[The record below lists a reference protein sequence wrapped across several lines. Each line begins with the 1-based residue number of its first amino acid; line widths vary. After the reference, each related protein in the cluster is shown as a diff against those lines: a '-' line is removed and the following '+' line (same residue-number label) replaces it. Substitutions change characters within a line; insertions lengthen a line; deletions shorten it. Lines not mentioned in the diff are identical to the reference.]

1 MSGPEVLQRLRAAH
15 TESLLAE
22 LLRAGGL
29 TRSELVR
36 RTGLSRST
44 ISAILGELLRSGA
57 VVEQPDRGEPGRG
70 RGRPTRLV
78 TLNPSAGHLVGVD
91 IAQTSIHI
99 ALVNLAH
106 EVVVV
111 RGERIAERAHWR
123 QRVRKSIGMIESA
136 SKEYGVQLDTLQ
148 GVGLGLFGVIEDPQL
163 PGALSPSAEH
173 IADEL
178 SDHFG
183 VPVAADNTS
192 RLAALAESTWGAG
205 AGAGDVVYL
214 RWSEGVGGGV
224 VVGGQ
229 LVRGAH
235 GLAGQL
241 GHVSIDPD
249 GPPCSCGGRGCL
261 NPRIRLRAL
270 VQAARR
276 RGSRVRDFDDLV
288 ERARE
293 GDRDV
298 LAVLRDAADD
308 LGFALASIAVHV
320 DPARIVI
327 GGEVAELGDLVLDR
341 VREVVRGLAFPS
353 AHRPMQIVPAALGI
367 RAAALGAV
375 ALVLAEAGR
384 ADATTALNIDASLDK
399 K

>member
-1 MSGPEVLQRLRAAH
+1 MSGPEVLQRLRATH
-15 TESLLAE
+15 TDLVLAE
-22 LLRAGGL
+22 LLRSGGL
-29 TRSELVR
+29 TRSEIVR
-36 RTGLSRST
+36 RTGLSRTT

-57 VVEQPDRGEPGRG
+57 VVEQPDQANPDRG

-78 TLNPSAGHLVGVD
+78 TLNPSAGHVVGVD
-91 IAQTSIHI
+91 IAQTNIHV

-123 QRVRKSIGMIESA
+123 QRVRKSIRLIEA
-136 SKEYGVQLDTLQ
+136 AAEEYGVQLDTLQ
-148 GVGLGLFGVIEDPQL
+148 GIGLGLFGVIENPQL
-163 PGALSPSAEH
+163 PGALSPGAGH

-235 GLAGQL
+235 GIAGQL
-241 GHVSIDPD
+241 GHVPIDPD

-261 NPRIRLRAL
+261 NHLIRIRAL
-270 VQAARR
+270 VEGA
-276 RGSRVRDFDDLV
+276 RVRDFDELV
-288 ERARE
+288 ARAE
-293 GDRDV
+293 AGDRKV
-298 LAVLRDAADD
+298 LAVLRAAAEN
-308 LGFALASIAVHV
+308 LGLALASIAVHV

-327 GGEVAELGDLVLDR
+327 GGEVAVLGDLVLDR
-341 VREVVRGLAFPS
+341 VREVVRELAFPS
-353 AHRPMQIVPAALGI
+353 AHRPLQIVPAELGV
-367 RAAALGAV
+367 RAASLGAV
-375 ALVLAEAGR
+375 ALVLTDAGR
-384 ADATTALNIDASLDK
+384 ADATASLNIDASLDK
-399 K
+399 N